1 MTRALLKLAQQ
12 REIMV
17 ASVVASTIAA
27 CGARAFADVTVI
39 QRSGGA
45 PIVGP
50 SAVATEQGVEVAAT
64 GGALSGKALVPW
76 DMVRAVEGTP
86 AVARLDELGAPA
98 EDLWRARIRIDRGDD
113 DLALP
118 LLRAHWDRFA
128 ATDGPTTALVAEGML
143 RATMAR
149 GDARGAFEPWIVC
162 LRLGARNVQS
172 RFPNAEPVLDATT
185 GFLPALPPFVPSKDR
200 ESLAL
205 ACDAVSE
212 SMAGSEALPV
222 ARIFAAIVRAT
233 AFDARPDAAASSALL
248 PNGAVL
254 PSADV
259 LSLVLAIIAAENDR
273 ERATV
278 VAQFERAVAQA
289 PGYLGAWKLAAIGM
303 NASLRARAIPEGDA
317 NRAPAL
323 ERAALELLAVP
334 ASELDP
340 TGLVDCFALE
350 EASRLLR
357 DAGDPTAADQLKN
370 VLEERSR
377 KLAARIT
384 TRVSAREV
392 TPEMKSE
399 TTPVAGSSSAQIHR
413 SAVNTSQASLSA
425 PRDGYAGRSEP

>member
-1 MTRALLKLAQQ
+1 MTRALLRFAHQ
-12 REIMV
+12 REIIV

-27 CGARAFADVTVI
+27 CGARAFADVTVV

-50 SAVATEQGVEVAAT
+50 SAVATEQGVEVAAK
-64 GGALSGKALVPW
+64 GGALAGNTLVPW
-76 DMVRAVEGTP
+76 DMVRAVEGNP
-86 AVARLDELGAPA
+86 PVARLDEFGAAA

-113 DLALP
+113 ALALP
-118 LLRAHWDRFA
+118 LLRTHWDRFA
-128 ATDGPTTALVAEGML
+128 VADGPTTALVAEGML

-172 RFPNAEPVLDATT
+172 RFPNAEPVLDMTT
-185 GFLPALPPFVPSKDR
+185 GLMPALPPFVLSKDR
-200 ESLAL
+200 AALAL
-205 ACDAVSE
+205 VCDGVSDNV
-212 SMAGSEALPV
+212 AGSEARPV

-233 AFDARPDAAASSALL
+233 ASETRPDAGASDALL
-248 PNGAVL
+248 PDGAVL

-259 LSLVLAIIAAENDR
+259 LSLLLAIIEAPNDR

-278 VAQFERAVAQA
+278 VAQFEKATAQA
-289 PGYLGAWKLAAIGM
+289 PGYLGAWKLAAIGV
-303 NASLRARAIPEGDA
+303 NAALRARAVAESDPS
-317 NRAPAL
+317 RTPAL

-334 ASELDP
+334 ASELDA

-357 DAGDPTAADQLKN
+357 DAGDLAAANQLQN

-377 KLAARIT
+377 KLAAR
-384 TRVSAREV
+384 
-392 TPEMKSE
+392 MNMQD
-399 TTPVAGSSSAQIHR
+399 SSSEASEASRAANR
-413 SAVNTSQASLSA
+413 SSGFATESPQHNANPTH
-425 PRDGYAGRSEP
+425 